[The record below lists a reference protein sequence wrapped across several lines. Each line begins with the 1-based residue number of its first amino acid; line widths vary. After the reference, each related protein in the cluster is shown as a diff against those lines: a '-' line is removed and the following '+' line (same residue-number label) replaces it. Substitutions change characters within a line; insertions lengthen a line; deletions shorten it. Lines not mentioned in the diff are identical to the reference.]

1 MNKIFTFSS
10 ILLSSF
16 FLAQE
21 QHVPQ
26 DTIKQTAEIQEVL
39 IKAQRKKQ
47 YIDKSVYTFDEEA
60 LKKARYSNDLLRTL
74 PELQFDPISSSIT
87 SIKGG
92 SLLLLI
98 NGVEATELQAR
109 GIRPENVVRVEY
121 YDNPPTRWANRADTV
136 VNIITRNPEIGFA
149 AGADVKSAFTT
160 GFVDGQA
167 YANYTNG
174 RNNIGFEY
182 SFNLRDYD
190 NRIVNREYDYQLQG
204 SHYNTKE
211 TKRDH
216 FGYTNQDITLRYTNS
231 LMGNYVF
238 QTKFTMNI
246 FNYFS
251 KGAGGSLF
259 TKDNLLEQ
267 HGNSDYN
274 GEKYSP
280 PKLDLYFSK
289 NLGKKDE
296 ISFNLVGSSYTSKS
310 FEVDKEWN
318 LDTGASVFDN
328 DMNLK
333 AKQSSI
339 VGEIAYTHDFGVG
352 KLSAGYRISNDH
364 VDNTLDNLAGHFTYS
379 VNYLKQYM
387 YSEFAGKKQKFMYR
401 LGLGLTNIHNK
412 SAATTED
419 DWIITPKLMFGYELK
434 KNQSLRLTSSYTPYS
449 PSSGSLSPNVTQVVP
464 NIVST
469 GNPYLTPQK
478 AWNNSLTYSYN
489 NKYFDFNANLFYN
502 YTQDAINSI
511 YTLYNNDTQYAITY
525 ENADF
530 NSRTGVQVTGS
541 LKPFGSR
548 LLVIKANLYPT
559 MQRVKTSSGTLLKNN
574 YFGNSFTLSSEYKNL
589 SVTYMFNIPTY
600 QLSGAF
606 LNMGE
611 NASHLFAS
619 YKLSDWTVTG
629 GMYWAGMPSRYK
641 AKTLPESLVSYNSQ
655 TRIFNNRNM
664 FIVGVSYDFAKGK
677 KNEVDRKLNNDTAPA
692 ATF

>member
-10 ILLSSF
+10 ILLSAF
-16 FLAQE
+16 FMAQE
-21 QHVPQ
+21 QAVQ

-60 LKKARYSNDLLRTL
+60 LKKARYSNDLLRTM
-74 PELQFDPISSSIT
+74 PELQYDSISKSIA

-98 NGVEATELQAR
+98 NGIESTELQAR

-136 VNIITRNPEIGFA
+136 VNIITRNPEVGFA
-149 AGADVKSAFTT
+149 AGADVSSALTT

-174 RNNIGFEY
+174 RNNVGFEY

-190 NRIVNREYDYQLQG
+190 NRAFTKEYDYHLQG
-204 SHYNTKE
+204 SHFNTKE
-211 TKRDH
+211 TGKDH
-216 FGYTNQDITLRYTNS
+216 FGYINQDLTLRYTNS
-231 LMGNYVF
+231 LLGNYVF

-251 KGAGGSLF
+251 KGAGGRLF
-259 TKDNLLEQ
+259 TKDNLTEQ

-296 ISFNLVGSSYTSKS
+296 ISFNVVGSSYTSKS

-318 LDTGASVFDN
+318 IETGASVFDN

-333 AKQSSI
+333 AKQTSI
-339 VGEIAYTHDFGVG
+339 VGEVAYTHDFGVG

-379 VNYLKQYM
+379 VNYLTQYM
-387 YSEFAGKKQKFMYR
+387 YSEFAGKKQKLMYR

-419 DWIITPKLMFGYELK
+419 EWVITPKLMLGYELK
-434 KNQSLRLTSSYTPYS
+434 KNQSLRLTSSYIPYS
-449 PSSGSLSPNVTQVVP
+449 PSSVSLSPNIRQTVP
-464 NIVST
+464 NIVGT
-469 GNPYLTPQK
+469 GNPYLTSQK

-489 NKYFDFNANLFYN
+489 NKYFDINANLFYN

-511 YTLYNNDTQYAITY
+511 YKLYNNDTQYALTY

-530 NSRTGVQVTGS
+530 NSRAGVQITGS
-541 LKPFGSR
+541 LKPFGNS

-559 MQRVKTSSGTLLKNN
+559 MQRVKTSSGALLKNN
-574 YFGNSFTLSSEYKNL
+574 YFGNNFTLSSEYKKF

-600 QLSGAF
+600 QLGGAF

-611 NASHLFAS
+611 NKSHFFAS
-619 YKLSDWTVTG
+619 YKVNDWTLTT
-629 GMYWAGMPSRYK
+629 GMYWIGTPSQYRT
-641 AKTLPESLVSYNSQ
+641 KTLQESLVSYTSQ
-655 TRIFNNRNM
+655 TRIYNNRNM
-664 FIVGVSYDFAKGK
+664 FVLGVSYDFAKGK
-677 KNEVDRKLNNDTAPA
+677 KNQVDRKLNNDTAPA